1 DPVRAV
7 EFVLRLARQG
17 AAGAVGRRGRTAGG
31 RWAQPA
37 GGVLAVLRR
46 ACRRRRAGGAAVH
59 RAGHPEAP
67 GEARGWRSR
76 VVHLSSAAG
85 GWNMSWNVQLEL
97 EPLLLERVR
106 RFANTRGW
114 SLEQALGQLVE
125 RGLLAAEAETMPRF
139 DQSDA
144 AALREA
150 IQAMEQFADDPGFSL
165 IGRSGLDQDDP
176 GRAEPSVR

>member
-1 DPVRAV
+1 
-7 EFVLRLARQG
+7 
-17 AAGAVGRRGRTAGG
+17 
-31 RWAQPA
+31 
-37 GGVLAVLRR
+37 
-46 ACRRRRAGGAAVH
+46 
-59 RAGHPEAP
+59 
-67 GEARGWRSR
+67 
-76 VVHLSSAAG
+76 
-85 GWNMSWNVQLEL
+85 MSWNVQLEL

-176 GRAEPSVR
+176 GRTEPSVRQLAAG